1 MIKVLEQRLAT
12 PVTRQTKKN
21 LLPIAEHV
29 TKKVS
34 ERDIFLF
41 RQYLFSKKFEL
52 KMDQDELKKIFELD
66 GDEFFNASFDL
77 IYKKLGLPQTLKP
90 KVVNMPMNE
99 VYAMAYDCSQN
110 FLIKNI
116 NMPKL
121 SKIQIYSFI
130 RHELQHMLQNIE
142 VYRHRELGEKIIK
155 FYAEAVAKAQAE
167 LVDKQVRNF
176 SMEELQQSGLPKE
189 LLDFY
194 VILKE
199 CISNNNEEEYLK
211 HLNDYRTSVFATS
224 IDNNQKF
231 REIIIK
237 EMGFLPKGS
246 KAESRAEKFYEN
258 KINPYTENIL
268 ESINIGKYLN
278 DVREREAIIAQ
289 DVAILDVIKH
299 LQGVNLCYI
308 NCARKTEEDFD
319 EYLEKNEEKA
329 LEYNNALAELKK
341 QKNVNSLRDL
351 ADYFFD

>member
-21 LLPIAEHV
+21 LLPIVEHV

-52 KMDQDELKKIFELD
+52 KMDHDELKKIFELD

-90 KVVNMPMNE
+90 KVVNIPLNE
-99 VYAMAYDCSQN
+99 SYAMAYDCSQN

-116 NMPKL
+116 NRPEL

-142 VYRHRELGEKIIK
+142 IYRHRELGEKIIK
-155 FYAEAVAKAQAE
+155 FYAEAVAKAQVE
-167 LVDKQVRNF
+167 LIDNQAHNL
-176 SMEELQQSGLPKE
+176 SMEELQQAGLPKE

-211 HLNDYRTSVFATS
+211 QLNDFKTVFLNKS
-224 IDNNQKF
+224 IENNKKF
-231 REIIIK
+231 RESIIK

-246 KAESRAEKFYEN
+246 KAESRAEKYYDN
-258 KINPYTENIL
+258 MINSYAKDL
-268 ESINIGKYLN
+268 LGRVNIGKYLN
-278 DVREREAIIAQ
+278 DVREKEAIIAQ
-289 DVAILDVIKH
+289 EVAIFDVLKQ
-299 LQGVNLCYI
+299 LADENYCYI
-308 NCARKTEEDFD
+308 NCARKNEEVF
-319 EYLEKNEEKA
+319 EEFLQKNEEEA
-329 LEYNNALAELKK
+329 LEYNSARAEIKK
-341 QKNVNSLRDL
+341 CKKINSVKDL

>member
-21 LLPIAEHV
+21 LLPIVEHV

-34 ERDIFLF
+34 ERDTFLF

-77 IYKKLGLPQTLKP
+77 IYKKLGLPQNLKP
-90 KVVNMPMNE
+90 TIINMPLHE
-99 VYAMAYDCSQN
+99 SYAMAYDCSQN

-142 VYRHRELGEKIIK
+142 IYRHEELGEKIIK
-155 FYAEAVAKAQAE
+155 FYAEAVAKAQVE
-167 LVDKQVRNF
+167 LIDNQAHNL
-176 SMEELQQSGLPKE
+176 SMEELQQAGLPKE

-194 VILKE
+194 AVLKK
-199 CISNNNEEEYLK
+199 CISNKNEEEYLK

-237 EMGFLPKGS
+237 KMGFLPKGS

-258 KINPYTENIL
+258 MINPYTENIL
-268 ESINIGKYLN
+268 ESLNIGKYLN
-278 DVREREAIIAQ
+278 DVREKEAITAQ
-289 DVAILDVIKH
+289 EVAIFDVLKQ
-299 LQGVNLCYI
+299 LADENYCYI
-308 NCARKTEEDFD
+308 NCARKNEEVF
-319 EYLEKNEEKA
+319 EEFLQKNEEEA
-329 LEYNNALAELKK
+329 VEYNSALAEIKK
-341 QKNVNSLRDL
+341 CKKINSVKDL